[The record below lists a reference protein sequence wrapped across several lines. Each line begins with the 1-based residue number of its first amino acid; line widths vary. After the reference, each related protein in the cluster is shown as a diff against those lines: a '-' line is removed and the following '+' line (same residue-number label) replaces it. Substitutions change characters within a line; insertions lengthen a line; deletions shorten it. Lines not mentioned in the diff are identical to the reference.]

1 MIRHVASIAEIV
13 DDFEAA
19 VRFYREALGLTV
31 EPKPD
36 ANYADVL
43 VDGVAH
49 FGIWRRSHAA
59 QIIHGDSGATD
70 RVPLG
75 FTVGFEIESVADG
88 EVRLEQVSA
97 RIVQPNHLE
106 PWGQRTCRFASPGGG
121 VCELAETPW
130 ARVLRASIRAAGPE

>member
-19 VRFYREALGLTV
+19 VQFYREALGLTV

-43 VDGVAH
+43 VDGVTH
-49 FGIWRRSHAA
+49 FGIWRRSDAA
-59 QIIHGDSGATD
+59 QIIYGDPGAAD

-88 EVRLEQVSA
+88 EARLGQSSA
-97 RIVQPNHLE
+97 WILQPNHLE
-106 PWGQRTCRFASPGGG
+106 PWGQRTCRFASPSGGG
-121 VCELAETPW
+121 SELAETPW
-130 ARVLRASIRAAGPE
+130 ARVLRAPVRVDGPK